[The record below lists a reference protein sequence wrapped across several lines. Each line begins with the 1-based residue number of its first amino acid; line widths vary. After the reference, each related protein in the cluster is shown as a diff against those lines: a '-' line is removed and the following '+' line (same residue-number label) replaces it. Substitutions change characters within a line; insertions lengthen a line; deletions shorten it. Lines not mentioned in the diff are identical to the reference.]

1 MYVFLSLFSSLCL
14 YILDN
19 YLTRYIQ
26 TPSPLIIGKN
36 PAWTERTNHLTWG
49 KIPLYYELLISYILL
64 PATNTPTT
72 DSEKT
77 QVLHGFEKTTEAIIR
92 FLYSAE
98 DSMNICADY
107 TWPSVAIGVEVFK
120 KGLYE
125 LKKRNVKSRFVTDIT
140 KDNIKYCKELMQISE
155 LRHLDGVKGNFA
167 VSEKGY
173 TASAT
178 MQEASL
184 LQQVIYSNVR
194 SILDQQQYVFETLWS
209 KAKPAEQKIREIEEG
224 IELGEKT
231 EIIQSPKKIL
241 ELFINMIKSAKSEIL
256 LLLPTINAFLREERI
271 GAIELLKESAAE
283 HNVNVRIITP
293 SNDDIEKTLQN
304 IASVAVR
311 KEQQE
316 NQKKEKGFE
325 VQRSNIQFK
334 ETAMTTVT
342 ILVVDK
348 RESLVMEKTDDSKGN
363 FIEAIGLSTYST
375 SEPTVMS
382 YLSIFEGLW
391 RQAKLYEG
399 LRAAN
404 ELLQIHD
411 KMQREFINI
420 ASHEMK
426 TPTQAILGTSGLLQY
441 FPERKDELIGIIQRN
456 AKRLQTLIA
465 NILDVTRIESQTLI
479 LNKERFDIRDVISSL
494 IEDHKD
500 RTKNS
505 NIELIN
511 KNNNNNNPIFVE
523 ADKDR
528 ILQVL
533 SNLLSNAIKFTNQ
546 GKISI
551 NIFEKNDDNHEENG
565 RKEVIVSVTDTG
577 SGIDSEIFTRLFS
590 KFASKSYQG
599 TGLGLFICKSI
610 IQAHGGRIWAE
621 NNNISEDKSGGATI
635 TFSLPA
641 ASDINTANGDD

>member
-1 MYVFLSLFSSLCL
+1 M
-14 YILDN
+14 
-19 YLTRYIQ
+19 
-26 TPSPLIIGKN
+26 
-36 PAWTERTNHLTWG
+36 
-49 KIPLYYELLISYILL
+49 LISHISL
-64 PATNTPTT
+64 PVTKTPAV

-77 QVLHGFEKTTEAIIR
+77 QVLHGFEKTTEVIIR
-92 FLYSAE
+92 FLHTAE
-98 DSMNICADY
+98 DSMNICADH
-107 TWPSVAIGVEVFK
+107 TWPSVAMGVEVFK

-155 LRHLDGVKGNFA
+155 LRHLDGLKGNFA
-167 VSEKGY
+167 ISEKGY

-178 MQEASL
+178 LQEAAM
-184 LQQVIYSNVR
+184 LQEVIYSNAR
-194 SILDQQQYVFETLWS
+194 AILDQQRYMFETLWS

-224 IELGEKT
+224 VDFGKT

-256 LLLPTINAFLREERI
+256 LMLPTINAFLREERI
-271 GAIELLKESAAE
+271 GAIELLKKSAAE

-293 SNDDIEKTLQN
+293 SNNDVEKILQN
-304 IASVAVR
+304 NTISSIAVI

-363 FIEAIGLSTYST
+363 FIEAIGLSTYSD

-391 RQAKLYEG
+391 RQAKLYEE
-399 LRAAN
+399 LREAN
-404 ELLQIHD
+404 EQLQIHD
-411 KMQREFINI
+411 KMQKEFINI

-441 FPERKDELIGIIQRN
+441 YPERKDELIEIIQRN
-456 AKRLQTLIA
+456 AKRLQTLIS

-479 LNKERFDIRDVISSL
+479 LNKERFNIRDTISSL
-494 IEDHKD
+494 IEDYKD

-505 NIELIN
+505 NIEII
-511 KNNNNNNPIFVE
+511 NNNNNPIFVE

-528 ILQVL
+528 IIQVL

-546 GKISI
+546 GQISI
-551 NIFEKNDDNHEENG
+551 NLFEKNDDNHRNDG
-565 RKEVIVSVTDTG
+565 RRKEVIVSVTDTG
-577 SGIDSEIFTRLFS
+577 SGINSEIFTRLFS
-590 KFASKSYQG
+590 KFASNSYQG

-610 IQAHGGRIWAE
+610 VEAHGGKIWAK
-621 NNNISEDKSGGATI
+621 NKDVSEDKSGATI
-635 TFSLPA
+635 TFSLPTV
-641 ASDINTANGDD
+641 SDINTANGDN

>member
-1 MYVFLSLFSSLCL
+1 MPV
-14 YILDN
+14 
-19 YLTRYIQ
+19 
-26 TPSPLIIGKN
+26 
-36 PAWTERTNHLTWG
+36 
-49 KIPLYYELLISYILL
+49 
-64 PATNTPTT
+64 TNTPAV

-77 QVLHGFEKTTEAIIR
+77 LVLHGFEKTTEAIIR
-92 FLYSAE
+92 FLYGAE
-98 DSMNICADY
+98 DSMNICADH
-107 TWPSVAIGVEVFK
+107 TWPSVAMGVEVFK

-167 VSEKGY
+167 ISEKGY

-178 MQEASL
+178 LQEAAL
-184 LQQVIYSNVR
+184 LQEVIYSNTR

-224 IELGEKT
+224 IDLGET

-304 IASVAVR
+304 NTVSSVAVR

-348 RESLVMEKTDDSKGN
+348 RESLVMEKTDDSKEN

-382 YLSIFEGLW
+382 YLSIFESLW
-391 RQAKLYEG
+391 KQTELYEQ
-399 LRAAN
+399 LREAN
-404 ELLQIHD
+404 ERLQIHD

-441 FPERKDELIGIIQRN
+441 YPERKDELIGVIQRN

-479 LNKERFDIRDVISSL
+479 LNKERFNIRDVISSL

-528 ILQVL
+528 IIQVL
-533 SNLLSNAIKFTNQ
+533 CNLLSNAIKFTNQ

-551 NIFEKNDDNHEENG
+551 NLFEKNDDNNEENG
-565 RKEVIVSVTDTG
+565 KRKEVIISVTDTG
-577 SGIDSEIFTRLFS
+577 SGINSEILPRLFS

-610 IQAHGGRIWAE
+610 LEAHGGRIWAE
-621 NNNISEDKSGGATI
+621 NNDVSEDKSGGGATI

-641 ASDINTANGDD
+641 ASDINTADGDN

>member
-1 MYVFLSLFSSLCL
+1 M
-14 YILDN
+14 
-19 YLTRYIQ
+19 
-26 TPSPLIIGKN
+26 
-36 PAWTERTNHLTWG
+36 
-49 KIPLYYELLISYILL
+49 
-64 PATNTPTT
+64 PATNTPTS

-77 QVLHGFEKTTEAIIR
+77 QVLHGFEKTTEVIIK

-98 DSMNICADY
+98 DYMNICADY
-107 TWPSVAIGVEVFK
+107 TWPSVAMGVEVFK

-155 LRHLDGVKGNFA
+155 LRHLDGVKGNFSI
-167 VSEKGY
+167 SEKGY

-178 MQEASL
+178 LQEAAL

-194 SILDQQQYVFETLWS
+194 AILDQQQYVFETLWS

-224 IELGEKT
+224 IDLGET
-231 EIIQSPKKIL
+231 AIIQNPKKIL

-256 LLLPTINAFLREERI
+256 LMLPTINAFLREERI
-271 GAIELLKESAAE
+271 GAIELLKKSAAE
-283 HNVNVRIITP
+283 HDVNVRIITP
-293 SNDDIEKTLQN
+293 SNDDVEKILQN
-304 IASVAVR
+304 NTVSVAVR
-311 KEQQE
+311 KEQQI

-348 RESLVMEKTDDSKGN
+348 RESLVMEKTDDSKET
-363 FIEAIGLSTYST
+363 FIEAIGLSTYSN

-391 RQAKLYEG
+391 RQAKLYEE
-399 LRAAN
+399 LREAN
-404 ELLQIHD
+404 ERLQIHD

-441 FPERKDELIGIIQRN
+441 YPERKDELIGIIQRN

-465 NILDVTRIESQTLI
+465 NILDVTRIESQTLK
-479 LNKERFDIRDVISSL
+479 LNKERFNIRDVISSL

-528 ILQVL
+528 IIQVL
-533 SNLLSNAIKFTNQ
+533 SNLLSNAIKFTDQ

-551 NIFEKNDDNHEENG
+551 NLFEKNDDNNEENGGG
-565 RKEVIVSVTDTG
+565 RKEVIVSVNDTG
-577 SGIDSEIFTRLFS
+577 SGINSEIFPRLFS

-610 IQAHGGRIWAE
+610 IEAHGGRIWAE
-621 NNNISEDKSGGATI
+621 NNDVSEDKSGGATI

-641 ASDINTANGDD
+641 ATDINTANGDN

>member
-1 MYVFLSLFSSLCL
+1 M
-14 YILDN
+14 
-19 YLTRYIQ
+19 
-26 TPSPLIIGKN
+26 
-36 PAWTERTNHLTWG
+36 
-49 KIPLYYELLISYILL
+49 
-64 PATNTPTT
+64 PATNTPTS

-77 QVLHGFEKTTEAIIR
+77 QVLHGFEKTTEVIIK

-107 TWPSVAIGVEVFK
+107 TWPSVAMGVEVFK

-155 LRHLDGVKGNFA
+155 LRHLDGVKGNFSI
-167 VSEKGY
+167 SEKGY

-178 MQEASL
+178 LQEAAL

-194 SILDQQQYVFETLWS
+194 AILDQQQYVFETLWS

-224 IELGEKT
+224 IDLGET
-231 EIIQSPKKIL
+231 AIIQNPKKIL

-256 LLLPTINAFLREERI
+256 LMLPTINAFLREERI
-271 GAIELLKESAAE
+271 GAIELLKKSAAE
-283 HNVNVRIITP
+283 HDVNARIITP
-293 SNDDIEKTLQN
+293 SNDDVEKILQN
-304 IASVAVR
+304 NTVSVAVR
-311 KEQQE
+311 KEQQI

-348 RESLVMEKTDDSKGN
+348 RESLVMEKTDDSKET
-363 FIEAIGLSTYST
+363 FIEAIGLSTYSN

-391 RQAKLYEG
+391 RQAKLYEE
-399 LRAAN
+399 LREAN
-404 ELLQIHD
+404 ERLQIHD

-441 FPERKDELIGIIQRN
+441 YPERKDELIGIIQRN

-465 NILDVTRIESQTLI
+465 NILDVTRIESQTLK
-479 LNKERFDIRDVISSL
+479 LNKERFNIRDVISSL

-528 ILQVL
+528 IIQVL
-533 SNLLSNAIKFTNQ
+533 SNLLSNAIKFTDQ

-551 NIFEKNDDNHEENG
+551 NLFEKNDDNNEENGGGG
-565 RKEVIVSVTDTG
+565 RKEVIVSVNDTG
-577 SGIDSEIFTRLFS
+577 SGINSEIFPRLFS

-610 IQAHGGRIWAE
+610 IEAHGGRIWAE
-621 NNNISEDKSGGATI
+621 NNNVSEDKSGGATI

-641 ASDINTANGDD
+641 ATDINTANGDN

>member
-1 MYVFLSLFSSLCL
+1 MRENTL
-14 YILDN
+14 
-19 YLTRYIQ
+19 
-26 TPSPLIIGKN
+26 
-36 PAWTERTNHLTWG
+36 
-49 KIPLYYELLISYILL
+49 LYYELLISHILL
-64 PATNTPTT
+64 PVPNTPTI

-77 QVLHGFEKTTEAIIR
+77 QVLHGSEKTTEAIIR
-92 FLYSAE
+92 FLYSAG
-98 DSMNICADY
+98 DYMNICADH
-107 TWPSVAIGVEVFK
+107 TWPSVAMGVEVFK

-140 KDNIKYCKELMQISE
+140 KDNINYCKELMQISE

-167 VSEKGY
+167 ISEKGY

-178 MQEASL
+178 LQEAAL
-184 LQQVIYSNVR
+184 LQEVIYSNVR
-194 SILDQQQYVFETLWS
+194 AILDQQQYVFETLWS

-224 IELGEKT
+224 IDFGKT

-256 LLLPTINAFLREERI
+256 LMLPTINAFLREERI
-271 GAIELLKESAAE
+271 GAIELLKKSAAE

-293 SNDDIEKTLQN
+293 SNNDVEKILQN
-304 IASVAVR
+304 NKVSSIAVR

-316 NQKKEKGFE
+316 NKKKEKGFE
-325 VQRSNIQFK
+325 VQRSNLQFK

-363 FIEAIGLSTYST
+363 FIEAIGLSTYSD
-375 SEPTVMS
+375 SEPTVTS

-391 RQAKLYEG
+391 RQAKLYEE
-399 LRAAN
+399 LREAN
-404 ELLQIHD
+404 EQLQIHD
-411 KMQREFINI
+411 KMQKEFINI

-426 TPTQAILGTSGLLQY
+426 TPTQAILGTSGLLHY
-441 FPERKDELIGIIQRN
+441 YPERKDELIEIIQRN

-479 LNKERFDIRDVISSL
+479 LNKERFNIRDIILSL
-494 IEDHKD
+494 IEDYKD

-511 KNNNNNNPIFVE
+511 NKNNSNNNPIFVE

-528 ILQVL
+528 IIQVI

-546 GKISI
+546 GQISI
-551 NIFEKNDDNHEENG
+551 NLFEKNDDNHEEDR

-577 SGIDSEIFTRLFS
+577 SGINSEVLPRLFS
-590 KFASKSYQG
+590 KFTSKSYQG

-610 IQAHGGRIWAE
+610 IQAHDGRIWAE
-621 NNNISEDKSGGATI
+621 NNDVSGNKSGATI

-641 ASDINTANGDD
+641 ATTDINTANGSN

>member
-1 MYVFLSLFSSLCL
+1 
-14 YILDN
+14 
-19 YLTRYIQ
+19 
-26 TPSPLIIGKN
+26 
-36 PAWTERTNHLTWG
+36 
-49 KIPLYYELLISYILL
+49 LLISHISL
-64 PATNTPTT
+64 PATSTPTI
-72 DSEKT
+72 DSERT

-92 FLYSAE
+92 FLHTAE
-98 DSMNICADY
+98 DSMNICADH
-107 TWPSVAIGVEVFK
+107 TWPSVAMGVEVFK

-155 LRHLDGVKGNFA
+155 LRHLDGLKGNFA
-167 VSEKGY
+167 ISEKGY

-178 MQEASL
+178 LQEASL
-184 LQQVIYSNVR
+184 LQEVIYSNAR
-194 SILDQQQYVFETLWS
+194 AILDQQRYMFETLWS

-224 IELGEKT
+224 VDFGKT

-241 ELFINMIKSAKSEIL
+241 ELFINMIKSAKSETL
-256 LLLPTINAFLREERI
+256 LMLPTINAFLREERI
-271 GAIELLKESAAE
+271 GAIELLKKSAEE

-293 SNDDIEKTLQN
+293 SNNDVEKILQN
-304 IASVAVR
+304 TLPVAMI

-316 NQKKEKGFE
+316 NRKKEKGFE

-342 ILVVDK
+342 IVVVDK
-348 RESLVMEKTDDSKGN
+348 RESLVIEKTDDSKEN
-363 FIEAIGLSTYST
+363 FIEAIGLSTYSN

-391 RQAKLYEG
+391 RQAKLYEE
-399 LRAAN
+399 LKEAN
-404 ELLQIHD
+404 EQLLIHD
-411 KMQREFINI
+411 KMQKEFINI

-441 FPERKDELIGIIQRN
+441 YPERKDELIEIIQRN

-479 LNKERFDIRDVISSL
+479 LNKERFNIRDVISSL
-494 IEDHKD
+494 IEDYKD

-505 NIELIN
+505 NIEIIN
-511 KNNNNNNPIFVE
+511 NSNNNNPIFVE

-528 ILQVL
+528 IIQVL

-546 GKISI
+546 GQISI
-551 NIFEKNDDNHEENG
+551 NLSEKKNDDNHWEDG

-577 SGIDSEIFTRLFS
+577 SGINSEIFTRLFS

-621 NNNISEDKSGGATI
+621 NKDARENKSGATI
-635 TFSLPA
+635 TFSLPGA
-641 ASDINTANGDD
+641 TDINTANGDN

>member
-1 MYVFLSLFSSLCL
+1 M
-14 YILDN
+14 
-19 YLTRYIQ
+19 
-26 TPSPLIIGKN
+26 
-36 PAWTERTNHLTWG
+36 
-49 KIPLYYELLISYILL
+49 
-64 PATNTPTT
+64 PATNTSTS

-77 QVLHGFEKTTEAIIR
+77 QVLHGFEKTTEVIIR

-107 TWPSVAIGVEVFK
+107 TWPSVAMSVEVFK
-120 KGLYE
+120 KGFYE

-155 LRHLDGVKGNFA
+155 LRHLDGVKGNFSI
-167 VSEKGY
+167 SEKGY

-178 MQEASL
+178 LQEAAL
-184 LQQVIYSNVR
+184 LQEVIYSNVR
-194 SILDQQQYVFETLWS
+194 AILDQQEYVFETLWS

-224 IELGEKT
+224 IDLGET
-231 EIIQSPKKIL
+231 EIIQNPKKIL

-256 LLLPTINAFLREERI
+256 LMLPTINAFLREERI
-271 GAIELLKESAAE
+271 GAIELLKKSAAE
-283 HNVNVRIITP
+283 HDVNVRIITP
-293 SNDDIEKTLQN
+293 SNDDVEKILQN
-304 IASVAVR
+304 NTVFVAVR

-348 RESLVMEKTDDSKGN
+348 RESLVMEKTDDSKET
-363 FIEAIGLSTYST
+363 FIEAIGLSTYSN

-391 RQAKLYEG
+391 RQAKLYEE
-399 LRAAN
+399 LREAN
-404 ELLQIHD
+404 ERLQIHD

-441 FPERKDELIGIIQRN
+441 YPERKDELIGIIQRN

-465 NILDVTRIESQTLI
+465 NILDVTRIESQTLK
-479 LNKERFDIRDVISSL
+479 LNKERFNIRDVISSL

-528 ILQVL
+528 IIQVL
-533 SNLLSNAIKFTNQ
+533 SNLLSNAIKFTDQ

-551 NIFEKNDDNHEENG
+551 NLFEKNDDNNEENGGG
-565 RKEVIVSVTDTG
+565 RKEVIVSVNDTG
-577 SGIDSEIFTRLFS
+577 SGINSEIFPRLFS

-610 IQAHGGRIWAE
+610 IEAHGGRIWAE
-621 NNNISEDKSGGATI
+621 NNNVSEDKSGGATI

-641 ASDINTANGDD
+641 ATDINTANGDN

>member
-1 MYVFLSLFSSLCL
+1 M
-14 YILDN
+14 
-19 YLTRYIQ
+19 
-26 TPSPLIIGKN
+26 
-36 PAWTERTNHLTWG
+36 
-49 KIPLYYELLISYILL
+49 
-64 PATNTPTT
+64 PATNTPTS

-77 QVLHGFEKTTEAIIR
+77 QVLHGFEKTTEVIIR

-98 DSMNICADY
+98 DHMNICADY
-107 TWPSVAIGVEVFK
+107 TWPSVAMGVEVFK

-155 LRHLDGVKGNFA
+155 LRHLDGIKGNFA
-167 VSEKGY
+167 ISEKGY

-178 MQEASL
+178 MQEAAL

-224 IELGEKT
+224 IDLGET
-231 EIIQSPKKIL
+231 EIIQVIQNPKKIL

-256 LLLPTINAFLREERI
+256 LMLPTINAFLREERI
-271 GAIELLKESAAE
+271 GAIELLKKSAAE
-283 HNVNVRIITP
+283 YNVNVRIITP
-293 SNDDIEKTLQN
+293 SNDDVEKILQN

-311 KEQQE
+311 REQQE
-316 NQKKEKGFE
+316 NQKKGFE
-325 VQRSNIQFK
+325 LQRSNIQFK

-348 RESLVMEKTDDSKGN
+348 RESLVMEKTDDSKET

-375 SEPTVMS
+375 SEPTVIS

-391 RQAKLYEG
+391 KQAKLYEE
-399 LRAAN
+399 LREAN
-404 ELLQIHD
+404 ERLQIHD

-441 FPERKDELIGIIQRN
+441 YPERKDELIGIIQRN
-456 AKRLQTLIA
+456 AKRLQTLVA
-465 NILDVTRIESQTLI
+465 NILDVTRIESQTLK
-479 LNKERFDIRDVISSL
+479 LNKERFNICDVISSL
-494 IEDHKD
+494 IEEHKD

-505 NIELIN
+505 NIELV
-511 KNNNNNNPIFVE
+511 NNNDNNPIFVE

-528 ILQVL
+528 IIQVL
-533 SNLLSNAIKFTNQ
+533 SNLLSNAIKFTDR

-551 NIFEKNDDNHEENG
+551 NLFEKKNDDNNEEENGGG

-577 SGIDSEIFTRLFS
+577 SGINSEIFPRLFS

-610 IQAHGGRIWAE
+610 IKAHGGRIWAE
-621 NNNISEDKSGGATI
+621 NNDVSEDKSGGATI

-641 ASDINTANGDD
+641 ASDINTANGDN

>member
-1 MYVFLSLFSSLCL
+1 M
-14 YILDN
+14 
-19 YLTRYIQ
+19 
-26 TPSPLIIGKN
+26 
-36 PAWTERTNHLTWG
+36 
-49 KIPLYYELLISYILL
+49 
-64 PATNTPTT
+64 PATNTPTI

-92 FLYSAE
+92 FLYTAE

-107 TWPSVAIGVEVFK
+107 TWPSVAMGVEVFK
-120 KGLYE
+120 KGFYE

-167 VSEKGY
+167 ISEKAY

-178 MQEASL
+178 MQEAAL

-224 IELGEKT
+224 VDLGET
-231 EIIQSPKKIL
+231 EIIQNPKKIL

-256 LLLPTINAFLREERI
+256 LMLPTINAFLREERI
-271 GAIELLKESAAE
+271 GAIELLKKSVAE

-293 SNDDIEKTLQN
+293 SNDDVEKILQN

-311 KEQQE
+311 REQQE
-316 NQKKEKGFE
+316 NQMKEKGFE

-348 RESLVMEKTDDSKGN
+348 RESLVMEKTDDSKEN
-363 FIEAIGLSTYST
+363 FIKAIGLSTYST

-391 RQAKLYEG
+391 RQAKLYEE
-399 LRAAN
+399 LREAN
-404 ELLQIHD
+404 EQLQIHD

-441 FPERKDELIGIIQRN
+441 YPERKDELIGIIQRN

-479 LNKERFDIRDVISSL
+479 LNKERFNIRDVISSL

-511 KNNNNNNPIFVE
+511 NKNNSNNNPIFLE

-528 ILQVL
+528 IIQVI

-546 GKISI
+546 GQISI
-551 NIFEKNDDNHEENG
+551 NLFEKNDDNHEEDR

-577 SGIDSEIFTRLFS
+577 SGINSEVLPRLFS

-621 NNNISEDKSGGATI
+621 NNDVSGNKSGATI

-641 ASDINTANGDD
+641 ATTDINTANGGN

>member
-1 MYVFLSLFSSLCL
+1 LPVT
-14 YILDN
+14 N
-19 YLTRYIQ
+19 
-26 TPSPLIIGKN
+26 SPTI
-36 PAWTERTNHLTWG
+36 
-49 KIPLYYELLISYILL
+49 
-64 PATNTPTT
+64 

-92 FLYSAE
+92 FLYSTE
-98 DSMNICADY
+98 DSMNICADH
-107 TWPSVAIGVEVFK
+107 TWPSVAMGVEVFK

-155 LRHLDGVKGNFA
+155 LRHLDGLKGNFA
-167 VSEKGY
+167 ISEKGY

-178 MQEASL
+178 LQEAAL
-184 LQQVIYSNVR
+184 LQEVIYSNAR
-194 SILDQQQYVFETLWS
+194 AILEQQRYMFETLWS

-224 IELGEKT
+224 IDFGKT

-241 ELFINMIKSAKSEIL
+241 ELFLNMIESAKNEIL
-256 LLLPTINAFLREERI
+256 LMLPTINAFLREERI
-271 GAIELLKESAAE
+271 GAIELLKKLAE
-283 HNVNVRIITP
+283 EHDVNVRVITP
-293 SNDDIEKTLQN
+293 TNDDVEKILQN
-304 IASVAVR
+304 RVPIGVI
-311 KEQQE
+311 KEQKE
-316 NQKKEKGFE
+316 NQKEEKSFE

-334 ETAMTTVT
+334 QTAMTTVT

-348 RESLVMEKTDDSKGN
+348 RESLVIEKTDDSKEN
-363 FIEAIGLSTYST
+363 FIEAIGLSTYSD

-391 RQAKLYEG
+391 RQAKLYEE
-399 LRAAN
+399 LREAN
-404 ELLQIHD
+404 EQLQVHD
-411 KMQREFINI
+411 KMQKEFINI

-426 TPTQAILGTSGLLQY
+426 TPTQAILGTSGLLKY
-441 FPERKDELIGIIQRN
+441 YPERKDELIDIIQRN

-479 LNKERFDIRDVISSL
+479 LNKERFNICDVISSL
-494 IEDHKD
+494 IEDYKD
-500 RTKNS
+500 RIKNN
-505 NIELIN
+505 NIEIIN
-511 KNNNNNNPIFVE
+511 KNNNNNPVFVE

-528 ILQVL
+528 IIQVL

-546 GKISI
+546 GQISI
-551 NIFEKNDDNHEENG
+551 NLFEKNDDNHEEDG
-565 RKEVIVSVTDTG
+565 RKEVIVSVMDTG
-577 SGIDSEIFTRLFS
+577 SGINSEIFTRLFS

-610 IQAHGGRIWAE
+610 IEAHGGRIWAE
-621 NNNISEDKSGGATI
+621 NKNIIKNKSGATI

-641 ASDINTANGDD
+641 ATDVNTADGDN